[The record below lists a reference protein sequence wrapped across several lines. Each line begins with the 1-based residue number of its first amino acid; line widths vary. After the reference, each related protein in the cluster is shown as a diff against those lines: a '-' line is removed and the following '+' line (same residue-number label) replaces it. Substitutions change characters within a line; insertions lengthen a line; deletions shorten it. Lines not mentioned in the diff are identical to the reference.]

1 MTRFLKAIFKRVRP
15 EDGLINT
22 TDLLV
27 ATAATVVLAA
37 GVGGAVLSTLDEASY
52 GKAQPDAQAFAQ
64 AIMTFYKDTG
74 KWPGQAEHAALASGS
89 TAKPA
94 VLLATGTWVSA
105 SSSTYKLPD
114 VANDGLKWDSLA
126 GSTACA
132 ANSGQGFV
140 NATVAGFASST
151 TAAPIPTSGGSSV
164 TVYNIN
170 NFLVRQPSS
179 TSYPNWQ
186 GPYIQEI
193 SEDPWERAWV
203 AYLLPLYC
211 SEAIT
216 STDGSGSLGYAWLLT
231 GGTNGTITT
240 MALASGLD
248 ANGDDAGV
256 NLGKL
261 STQNSG
267 TVAQ

>member
-1 MTRFLKAIFKRVRP
+1 LPTTFFGDIFKRLRG
-15 EDGLINT
+15 EKGLINT

-74 KWPGQAEHAALASGS
+74 KWPGQAEHAGLASGS
-89 TAKPA
+89 SAKPA
-94 VLLATGTWVSA
+94 VLLATGSWVSA
-105 SSSTYKLPD
+105 SSSTYNLPD
-114 VANDGLKWDSLA
+114 VANDGLKWDALT
-126 GSTACA
+126 GSTCA

-140 NATVAGFASST
+140 NATVSGFASST
-151 TAAPIPTSGGSSV
+151 SSAPIPTSGASSV

-170 NFLVRQPSS
+170 SFLVRQPS
-179 TSYPNWQ
+179 TASYPNWQ

-193 SEDPWERAWV
+193 SEDPWDRAWV

-211 SEAIT
+211 SETVT
-216 STDGSGSLGYAWLLT
+216 STDASGSLGFAWLLT
-231 GGTNGTITT
+231 GGANGTITT
-240 MALASGLD
+240 MAQASGLD
-248 ANGDDAGV
+248 PNGDDAGV

-267 TVAQ
+267 SVAQ